1 MADSIKKAP
10 EASEVT
16 ANAANTHSDE
26 TSRLTSFARAKEK
39 MIATND
45 GAYQSMNQMVRSRM
59 FSFKEYDPEQ
69 IADIIASG
77 SLPEQQKL
85 SRTYFHKDGYYKQ
98 IINYYSNL
106 LMYMG
111 LLIPN
116 PGHGK
121 SLSTSHIQKKYF
133 QAMDFV
139 DRNNFPIIMAN
150 WMQKAFVDGCYYGVR
165 TEGEK
170 GTLVLIDLPSGYCVS
185 RFKDVHGNDII
196 EFDLSYFNTIT
207 NKEAQKAA
215 LTAYPK
221 VISKAYQEYSKH
233 KRTDKWFIIPSDI
246 GVCFPIFDG
255 RPPLLNIIPASIR
268 YDEAVETERAREEEE
283 IRKILVQ
290 KIPHL
295 TDGRL
300 LFEPDEAEE
309 IHAGSV
315 GMLRKEKN
323 ISVLTTYGEVT
334 MLSSKTSADNADSVL
349 KQIEQS
355 IYAQGG
361 VSSEIFASTG
371 SSSLDAS
378 KKVDLA
384 FVMSIANRFAAFITK
399 VINGMFGNSN
409 VTFKYMLL
417 PITWQNQSDYI
428 ENAFKLVGLGYSILL
443 PAAGMGLNQKDL
455 IGLKE
460 LENDVLKLGEKL
472 IPLSSSY
479 TQTNNPKEGS
489 DNSEE
494 TDEGSGDDDSSGGD
508 QGKDGEVIDTNPDV
522 GGRPKKK
529 DEQKAEQT
537 IANEKSK

>member
-1 MADSIKKAP
+1 MRDRVWLTKDYTPESI
-10 EASEVT
+10 
-16 ANAANTHSDE
+16 AN
-26 TSRLTSFARAKEK
+26 
-39 MIATND
+39 
-45 GAYQSMNQMVRSRM
+45 
-59 FSFKEYDPEQ
+59 
-69 IADIIASG
+69 IIASG
-77 SLPEQQKL
+77 SLSEQQKL

-98 IINYYSNL
+98 MVNYYSNL

-121 SLSTSHIQKKYF
+121 TLSTPHIEKKYY

-150 WMQKAFVDGCYYGVR
+150 WMQKAFVDGCYYGVKVD
-165 TEGEK
+165 GEK
-170 GTLVLIDLPSGYCVS
+170 NSFTLIDLPSGYCIS
-185 RFKDVHGNDII
+185 RFKDVMGNDMI

-207 NKEAQKAA
+207 NAEAKKAA

-221 VISKAYQEYSKH
+221 IISKAYEKWNKGKSKE
-233 KRTDKWFIIPSDI
+233 KWFIIPSDI

-290 KIPHL
+290 QIPHL
-295 TDGRL
+295 SDGRL

-309 IHAGSV
+309 IHSGAV
-315 GMLRKEKN
+315 GMLRKEQN
-323 ISVLTTYGEVT
+323 ISVLTSYGEVS
-334 MLSSKTSADNADSVL
+334 MLNSKTSTEGAQNVL
-349 KQIEQS
+349 KQMEQS
-355 IYAQGG
+355 VYAQGG
-361 VSSEIFASTG
+361 VSSELFASTG

-378 KKVDLA
+378 KRVDLA
-384 FVMSIANRFAAFITK
+384 FVMSIANKFAAFLTK
-399 VINGMFGNSN
+399 VINNMFGNSN
-409 VTFKYMLL
+409 ITFKYILL
-417 PITWQNQSDYI
+417 PVTWQNQDSYL

-443 PAAGMGLNQKDL
+443 PSVVMGINQKDL

-479 TQTNNPKEGS
+479 TQTNGSENPKKDEEEGA
-489 DNSEE
+489 
-494 TDEGSGDDDSSGGD
+494 EGDGSSSGGD
-508 QGKDGEVIDTNPDV
+508 QGKKGEVIDTDPDV

-529 DEQKAEQT
+529 DENKAPQT
-537 IANEKSK
+537 IANEESKNRTGGGS